1 MIKKIGDLR
10 KTSTNSEISNAR
22 FEEQSRENLP
32 PEFVAYINAAQKR
45 FKTLRKAYILGVAN
59 AREGFR
65 RLKNYG
71 IKIPSNRPDVKEAV
85 KYLRLIGG
93 AMEGPFRKALDL
105 FDREAGNNY
114 YVDYGDGSYMPI
126 TGPGTGGTTRPGETP
141 TTLPGTGSATDPIT
155 GLPITQ
161 PGTTVPEIDPVTG
174 LPIEQQPSR
183 PPSGEYDPSK
193 PRPGTGTVDDG
204 KGIEKI
210 KLKDYIEAF
219 EIGGGHGYRD
229 NLPEDEV
236 TYEDYLYA
244 NDMIR
249 LTKPP
254 QEALLYSPDINPVF
268 TTTFTQWGENTY
280 VFPDGNVF
288 VFSDEEDKPIADC
301 TPTQDYLLY
310 VLLSLVI
317 SETTNL
323 DMMQIFVFVFG
334 WLEYLHNRAVD
345 AIKSIKIGPFAV
357 GELLCRALHY
367 EKSFAFEKLA
377 YFTAYRKQRLM
388 CRRIVIPK
396 AYIADPIDGPRLLY
410 DWVRENNGDLY
421 IASNV
426 TKTFASEIQLYIRSC
441 GGYRYLAYQNDYV
454 ANMLP
459 MFMEELVFRGIINL
473 SIEKVPVFGSVW
485 VDKTQADL
493 TPAIDEA
500 TNILKSIQG
509 QGTEQMNELVDE
521 LLGKLNYSR
530 SNPFLQASA
539 LDDVGVEFGAD
550 ITKDT
555 YIINVNAT
563 LSVPKGFIPLDSTEL
578 LGLQVKYPNIPN
590 DLILALVSMD
600 EIDELYHSGEKLRY
614 RLCQAYNL
622 PTELTLEQVSEAI
635 RLYRLHKRN
644 SYIFLG
650 DVFPA
655 DVLEAVK

>member
-1 MIKKIGDLR
+1 MSDVIKKIGDLR
-10 KTSTNSEISNAR
+10 KHSTNSEIDTTK
-22 FEEQSRENLP
+22 FVEQNKENLP

-105 FDREAGNNY
+105 FDREAGQRY
-114 YVDYGDGSYMPI
+114 YVDYGDGSYMPV
-126 TGPGTGGTTRPGETP
+126 TGPGTGIPSRPSGEP
-141 TTLPGTGSATDPIT
+141 SEPSGG
-155 GLPITQ
+155 
-161 PGTTVPEIDPVTG
+161 EIDPVTG
-174 LPIEQQPSR
+174 LPVVERPSE
-183 PPSGEYDPSK
+183 EYDPSK
-193 PRPGTGTVDDG
+193 PKPGTGTFDEG

-229 NLPEDEV
+229 NLPDDEV

-310 VLLSLVI
+310 VLLSLIV

-367 EKSFAFEKLA
+367 EKSFVFEKLA

-396 AYIADPIDGPRLLY
+396 AYIADPIDGPKLLY

-485 VDKTQADL
+485 VDKTQEDL
-493 TPAIDEA
+493 TQAVDEA
-500 TNILKSIQG
+500 INILKSIQG
-509 QGTEQMNELVDE
+509 KGTEQMNELVDE

-555 YIINVNAT
+555 YIINVNAM

-590 DLILALVSMD
+590 DLLLAVVSKD
-600 EIDELYHSGEKLRY
+600 EIDELYNSGEKLRY

-622 PTELTLEQVSEAI
+622 PTNLTLEQVAEAI

-650 DVFPA
+650 DVFPS
-655 DVLEAVK
+655 DILEAVK